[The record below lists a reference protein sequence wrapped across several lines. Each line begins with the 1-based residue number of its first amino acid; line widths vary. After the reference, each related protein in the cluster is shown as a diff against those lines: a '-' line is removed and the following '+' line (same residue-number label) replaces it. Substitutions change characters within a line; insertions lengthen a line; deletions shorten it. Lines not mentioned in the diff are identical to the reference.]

1 MDELEIVTRF
11 FILHIFAR
19 YVYVLPNYAFLRIY
33 HDSKVVDGWTVSQLS
48 SNRRR
53 EGVMIGRST

>member
-19 YVYVLPNYAFLRIY
+19 YVYVLPNYAFCEFTMIPK
-33 HDSKVVDGWTVSQLS
+33 SWMGGLS
-48 SNRRR
+48 ASYLQIVGERAL
-53 EGVMIGRST
+53 